1 MDIKHKGTTLVA
13 GIYLVSDQIWPHEG
27 DAITPREYE
36 GSQSH
41 LEEPHQVIQRMLN
54 DRGVI
59 PHDLTLPLRC
69 QQPWVEPWPSVAII
83 LGQEFAASKTGLPN
97 TRRGHFTTKE
107 SEVAAAPAGMSCETS
122 CRLTPAHTDISQYCI
137 HIILY
142 MPSVI
147 DEP

>member
-1 MDIKHKGTTLVA
+1 MKAT
-13 GIYLVSDQIWPHEG
+13 
-27 DAITPREYE
+27 AITPHEYE
-36 GSQSH
+36 GFQSH
-41 LEEPHQVIQRMLN
+41 SEGPHQVIQRMLN

-83 LGQEFAASKTGLPN
+83 LGQEFAASKTRSPN
-97 TRRGHFTTKE
+97 TCLMATHVRRGHFTTKG
-107 SEVAAAPAGMSCETS
+107 SEVAAAPAGMCCETS

-137 HIILY
+137 RIILY